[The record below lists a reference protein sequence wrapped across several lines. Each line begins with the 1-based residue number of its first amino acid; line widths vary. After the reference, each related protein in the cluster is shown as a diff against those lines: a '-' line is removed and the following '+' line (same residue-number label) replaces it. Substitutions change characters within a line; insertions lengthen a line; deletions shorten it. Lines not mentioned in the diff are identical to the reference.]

1 MTREKKIKAYFLA
14 LILKLMLFQ
23 GYLKKVWS
31 LDKKVIYQKRLFKKK
46 RNEKQ
51 NWTIVVSNT
60 VVSVQ
65 YYGITGCGVFKRGY
79 EIRDTFA

>member
-51 NWTIVVSNT
+51 N
-60 VVSVQ
+60 
-65 YYGITGCGVFKRGY
+65 
-79 EIRDTFA
+79 